1 MILRVPENF
10 KGSFVLPTLGK
21 AFWSNMQVVV
31 SGNDLYAPDIKA
43 AIKNKMLVPFIKG
56 EYDEY
61 SDTNHEV
68 LIVNRTDKKLV
79 LGKIVLN
86 PGAALPVSR
95 EISESAII
103 QGAESDDLISI
114 ISDDKSYKHTKLDK
128 DEDDEEEFEE
138 EVEVDEEEEFEEEF
152 EEEDEEV
159 EEEVEDKVEVE
170 KKVETIE
177 PVEDKLEE
185 QETVA
190 QFWDIRE
197 KTLKEAE
204 RVNKVSEVVE
214 VEEEPEVEEPEVKEN
229 KKTKKKTSKKKK
241 VAKNKKGIENKKKN
255 VKVIEPV
262 GTIREKQNIAIELDS
277 RGNPIEKPS
286 DMLNHLIDE
295 VAGDISFVDKEQKK
309 EQAEQRGIDTNN
321 WEFD

>member
-68 LIVNRTDKKLV
+68 LIVNRTDKKLI

-95 EISESAII
+95 EIVESAII

-114 ISDDKSYKHTKLDK
+114 VSDDKSYKHTKLD
-128 DEDDEEEFEE
+128 
-138 EVEVDEEEEFEEEF
+138 EVE
-152 EEEDEEV
+152 EEEDEED
-159 EEEVEDKVEVE
+159 EEEEE
-170 KKVETIE
+170 VETIE
-177 PVEDKLEE
+177 PVENKLEE
-185 QETVA
+185 QETTA

-214 VEEEPEVEEPEVKEN
+214 VEEEPEVEEN
-229 KKTKKKTSKKKK
+229 KKTKKKISKKKTSKKKK

-309 EQAEQRGIDTNN
+309 KQAEQRGIDTDK

>member
-68 LIVNRTDKKLV
+68 LIVNRTDKKLI

-95 EISESAII
+95 EIVESAII

-114 ISDDKSYKHTKLDK
+114 VSDDKSYKHTKLD
-128 DEDDEEEFEE
+128 
-138 EVEVDEEEEFEEEF
+138 EVE
-152 EEEDEEV
+152 EEEDEED
-159 EEEVEDKVEVE
+159 EEEEE
-170 KKVETIE
+170 VETIE
-177 PVEDKLEE
+177 PVENKLEE
-185 QETVA
+185 QETTA

-214 VEEEPEVEEPEVKEN
+214 VEEEPEVEEN
-229 KKTKKKTSKKKK
+229 KKTKKKISKKKTSKKKK

-262 GTIREKQNIAIELDS
+262 GRIREKQNIAIELDS

-309 EQAEQRGIDTNN
+309 KQAEQRGINTDN